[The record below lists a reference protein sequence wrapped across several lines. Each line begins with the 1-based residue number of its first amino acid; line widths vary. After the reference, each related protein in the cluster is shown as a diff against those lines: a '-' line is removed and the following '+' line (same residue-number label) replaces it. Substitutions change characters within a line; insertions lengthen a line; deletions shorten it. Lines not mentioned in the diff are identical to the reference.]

1 MPREALKTRSIFHLF
16 QNIVY
21 FSPCLENGISQ
32 HVHDEAL
39 LLTYLPT
46 RVGLNEI
53 VTSRALKFL
62 EIIPGFKC
70 KDFCCYFL
78 V

>member
-1 MPREALKTRSIFHLF
+1 MPREALQTRSIFHLF

-46 RVGLNEI
+46 YQSWVKRN
-53 VTSRALKFL
+53 
-62 EIIPGFKC
+62 
-70 KDFCCYFL
+70 CYFTCFE
-78 V
+78 VFGDNPWI